1 MNREEFKTLDKH
13 IEARAARM
21 WSEAGS
27 PDGGP
32 SRFMD
37 QARELVAI
45 EEVEL
50 PTIDPKEAALPVIEE
65 AAIQDN
71 LGEFP
76 TLRDQGDE
84 MTYPDPDPQMDDDLY
99 AEGDVRLTDGDASD
113 TGGMLPDDHVAQEDL
128 PDVSLADADI
138 TASAIGAADGP
149 LNDDL
154 NDDGL
159 PDAENLERPRTDDRR
174 GDDRS

>member
-1 MNREEFKTLDKH
+1 MNREEFETLDKH
-13 IEARAARM
+13 SEARAVRM
-21 WSEAGS
+21 WTEAGS
-27 PDGGP
+27 PDGGHA
-32 SRFMD
+32 RFMD

-50 PTIDPKEAALPVIEE
+50 PTFDPREAALPVIEE
-65 AAIQDN
+65 ASIQDN

-84 MTYPDPDPQMDDDLY
+84 MTFPDPDPQSDDAFY
-99 AEGDVRLTDGDASD
+99 AEEDVRLTDGDASD
-113 TGGMLPDDHVAQEDL
+113 TGGVLPDDDVAEDDL
-128 PDVSLADADI
+128 PDVSLVDADI
-138 TASAIGAADGP
+138 TASSIDFDDDP

-159 PDAENLERPRTDDRR
+159 PAAENLDRPRHHDGR
-174 GDDRS
+174 GEGRT